1 LRKKVIIKKTIQV
14 LLLLLFVT
22 ACTPRL
28 VFDKQYVSDRINDR
42 SGFSMP
48 DQFSDSLA
56 LPPGVVIEDGLT
68 ENESVSVALWNSPQL
83 QVDLSVLGFARADLI
98 EARMLPN
105 PVFSLLFP
113 LGPKQMEFT
122 LSYYADVLWQRPG
135 KVAIAKLNTENV
147 AENLV
152 QHGLAMVRDVCVAYA
167 DLIRVGEEM
176 NFLENKAKLDDEIV
190 NIASLRLETGDISE
204 LEETAFRLTASQARE
219 AFLVAKKNLE
229 TQKIRFLT
237 LLGLISE
244 RSDIQIDPTPVQEFN
259 IPDPEKLIEVA
270 LAFRPD
276 MRASEIEIEMA
287 GRRLGWERSK
297 ILNLTAMLDANAEG
311 KEGFEMGP
319 GMQFAIPLFNFNQGG
334 RARART
340 EMQRAAAKY
349 SVVQQSIRSQVLQS
363 YHEYLAAKATY
374 DLLNNEILPVAEQAV
389 INSETAYLTG
399 EISYLEF
406 LEFKRQNLN
415 AHIRFCNAE
424 ANIRKSLAN
433 LYFSMG
439 GKLSLQ

>member
-1 LRKKVIIKKTIQV
+1 
-14 LLLLLFVT
+14 
-22 ACTPRL
+22 
-28 VFDKQYVSDRINDR
+28 
-42 SGFSMP
+42 
-48 DQFSDSLA
+48 
-56 LPPGVVIEDGLT
+56 
-68 ENESVSVALWNSPQL
+68 
-83 QVDLSVLGFARADLI
+83 
-98 EARMLPN
+98 
-105 PVFSLLFP
+105 
-113 LGPKQMEFT
+113 
-122 LSYYADVLWQRPG
+122 
-135 KVAIAKLNTENV
+135 
-147 AENLV
+147 
-152 QHGLAMVRDVCVAYA
+152 
-167 DLIRVGEEM
+167 
-176 NFLENKAKLDDEIV
+176 
-190 NIASLRLETGDISE
+190 
-204 LEETAFRLTASQARE
+204 
-219 AFLVAKKNLE
+219 
-229 TQKIRFLT
+229 
-237 LLGLISE
+237 
-244 RSDIQIDPTPVQEFN
+244 
-259 IPDPEKLIEVA
+259 
-270 LAFRPD
+270 
-276 MRASEIEIEMA
+276 MA

-297 ILNLTAMLDANAEG
+297 ILNLTAMLDANVEG

-433 LYFSMG
+433 LYFSRG